1 MITEETDMAT
11 EDKKTGRPSD
21 YTEELAEII
30 CLRLAEGE
38 SLRSVCRDEGM
49 PSKQAVLRW
58 LARNESFRAQYV
70 RAKEEGAEAIA
81 EELFDIADD
90 GSNDWME
97 KLDKD
102 GEAIGYQLNGEH
114 VQRSKLRID
123 TRKWYLSKIMP
134 KKYGD
139 RIQHDQSITFNN
151 LSDEELDK
159 KLQELTNAQSQPG
172 AED

>member
-1 MITEETDMAT
+1 MGDEAN
-11 EDKKTGRPSD
+11 KTGRPSD
-21 YTEELAEII
+21 YTEDIAESI

-38 SLRSVCRDEGM
+38 SLRSVCSDDGM
-49 PSKQAVLRW
+49 PCKQTVLRW
-58 LARNESFRAQYV
+58 ISRRPEFRAQYV

-90 GSNDWME
+90 GANDWME
-97 KLDKD
+97 KLDKE
-102 GEAIGYQLNGEH
+102 GVCIGYQLNGEH

-139 RIQHDQSITFNN
+139 RIQHDQTITMA
-151 LSDEELDK
+151 DRTDDDIDKRIRELM
-159 KLQELTNAQSQPG
+159 NGQSATPEGDDQDS
-172 AED
+172 ES

>member
-1 MITEETDMAT
+1 MAT
-11 EDKKTGRPSD
+11 EEVKCGRPSD

-38 SLRSVCRDEGM
+38 SLRSVCRDDDM

-58 LARNESFRAQYV
+58 LARNEAFRAQYV
-70 RAKEEGAEAIA
+70 RAKAEGAEAIA

-90 GSNDWME
+90 GTNDWME

-123 TRKWYLSKIMP
+123 TRKWYLSKILP

-139 RIQHDQSITFNN
+139 RIQHDQSITMTN
-151 LSDEELDK
+151 LTDEELDK
-159 KLQELTNAQSQPG
+159 KLMELTNAQSQPG
-172 AED
+172 TED

>member
-1 MITEETDMAT
+1 MGGKEV
-11 EDKKTGRPSD
+11 KTGRPSD
-21 YTEELAEII
+21 YTEELAEAI

-38 SLRSVCRDEGM
+38 SLRSVCRDDGM
-49 PSKQAVLRW
+49 PCKQTVLRW
-58 LARNESFRAQYV
+58 LSQRPEFRAQYV
-70 RAKEEGAEAIA
+70 RAKVEGAEAIA

-90 GSNDWME
+90 GTNDWME

-102 GEAIGYQLNGEH
+102 GEVIGYQLNGEH

-139 RIQHDQSITFNN
+139 RIQHEQNITIKDT
-151 LSDEELDK
+151 SDDDLERRIKELMDGSPGSDD
-159 KLQELTNAQSQPG
+159 TG
-172 AED
+172 AET

>member
-1 MITEETDMAT
+1 MAT
-11 EDKKTGRPSD
+11 EEKKTGRPSD

-58 LARNESFRAQYV
+58 LARNDSFRAQYV

>member
-1 MITEETDMAT
+1 
-11 EDKKTGRPSD
+11 
-21 YTEELAEII
+21 
-30 CLRLAEGE
+30 
-38 SLRSVCRDEGM
+38 M

-58 LARNESFRAQYV
+58 LARNEKFRAQYV

-102 GEAIGYQLNGEH
+102 GEPIGWQLNGEH

-123 TRKWYLSKIMP
+123 TRKWYLSKILP

-139 RIQHDQSITFNN
+139 RIQHDQSITMTN
-151 LSDEELDK
+151 LTDEELER
-159 KLQELTNAQSQPG
+159 KLQELTDAQSQPG

>member
-1 MITEETDMAT
+1 MAT
-11 EDKKTGRPSD
+11 ENKGGRPSD
-21 YTEELAEII
+21 YTDELAEII

-38 SLRSVCRDEGM
+38 SLRSVCRDDGM

-58 LARNESFRAQYV
+58 LARNEKFRAQYV

-102 GEAIGYQLNGEH
+102 GEPIGWQLNGEH

-123 TRKWYLSKIMP
+123 TRKWYLSKILP

-139 RIQHDQSITFNN
+139 RIQHDQSITMTN
-151 LSDEELDK
+151 LTDEELER
-159 KLQELTNAQSQPG
+159 KLQELTDAQSQPG

>member
-1 MITEETDMAT
+1 MAT
-11 EDKKTGRPSD
+11 EEKKTGRPSD

>member
-1 MITEETDMAT
+1 MAT
-11 EDKKTGRPSD
+11 EEKKTGRPSD

-123 TRKWYLSKIMP
+123 TRKWYLSKILP

>member
-1 MITEETDMAT
+1 MAT
-11 EDKKTGRPSD
+11 EKNKGGRPSD

-38 SLRSVCRDEGM
+38 SLRSVCSDDGM

-58 LARNESFRAQYV
+58 LARNEEFRAQYV

-90 GSNDWME
+90 GTNDWME

-102 GEAIGYQLNGEH
+102 GNCIGYQLNGEH

-139 RIQHDQSITFNN
+139 RIQHDQRITITDIT
-151 LSDEELDK
+151 DEELDRK
-159 KLQELTNAQSQPG
+159 ITELAHAEAQSG

>member
-1 MITEETDMAT
+1 MAT
-11 EDKKTGRPSD
+11 EEVKCGRPSD

-97 KLDKD
+97 KLDKE
-102 GEAIGYQLNGEH
+102 GNAVGYQVNGEH

-139 RIQHDQSITFNN
+139 RIQHEQNITIKDT
-151 LSDEELDK
+151 SDDDLDRRIKELMDG
-159 KLQELTNAQSQPG
+159 QVSPNDEGT
-172 AED
+172 ET

>member
-1 MITEETDMAT
+1 MINEETDMAT

>member
-1 MITEETDMAT
+1 MAT

>member
-1 MITEETDMAT
+1 MINEEEFMAT
-11 EDKKTGRPSD
+11 EEKKCGRPSD

-38 SLRSVCRDEGM
+38 SLRSVCRDDDM

-58 LARNESFRAQYV
+58 LARNEVFRAQYV

-134 KKYGD
+134 KKYGE
-139 RIQHDQSITFNN
+139 RIQHDQRITINDI
-151 LSDEELDK
+151 SDEELDRK
-159 KLQELTNAQSQPG
+159 ITELANAESQSG

>member
-1 MITEETDMAT
+1 MEEA
-11 EDKKTGRPSD
+11 EKKSVGRPSD
-21 YTEELAEII
+21 YTDELAESI

-38 SLRSVCRDEGM
+38 SLRSVCRDEEM
-49 PSKQAVLRW
+49 PCKKTVLRW
-58 LARNESFRAQYV
+58 ISRHPSFRAQYV

-90 GSNDWME
+90 GTNDWME
-97 KLDKD
+97 KLGKD
-102 GEAIGYQLNGEH
+102 GEAIGYQINGEH

-139 RIQHDQSITFNN
+139 KIQHEQNITIKDT
-151 LSDEELDK
+151 SDDELDRRIK
-159 KLQELTNAQSQPG
+159 ELMDGKSGSDDEGSET
-172 AED
+172 

>member
-1 MITEETDMAT
+1 MTTEN
-11 EDKKTGRPSD
+11 KGGRPSD

-38 SLRSVCRDEGM
+38 SLRSVCRDEDM

-58 LARNESFRAQYV
+58 LARNEAFRAQYV

-139 RIQHDQSITFNN
+139 RIQHDQSITMNN
-151 LSDEELDK
+151 LSDEELDR
-159 KLQELTNAQSQPG
+159 KLQELNDAQSQQG
-172 AED
+172 AKD

>member
-1 MITEETDMAT
+1 MAT
-11 EDKKTGRPSD
+11 EEKKTGRPSD

-139 RIQHDQSITFNN
+139 RIQHDQSITFSN

-159 KLQELTNAQSQPG
+159 KLQELSNAQSQPG

>member
-1 MITEETDMAT
+1 MQAGVQALRGDDSHYKAHLRVGLIMINEDTDMAT
-11 EDKKTGRPSD
+11 EEKKTGRPSD

-58 LARNESFRAQYV
+58 LARNDSFRAQYV

-102 GEAIGYQLNGEH
+102 GEAIGYQLNGALIPANGI
-114 VQRSKLRID
+114 SPKLC
-123 TRKWYLSKIMP
+123 RKSTAIAFSMTSQS
-134 KKYGD
+134 
-139 RIQHDQSITFNN
+139 RSIT
-151 LSDEELDK
+151 
-159 KLQELTNAQSQPG
+159 
-172 AED
+172 

>member
-1 MITEETDMAT
+1 MA
-11 EDKKTGRPSD
+11 RPSD
-21 YTEELAEII
+21 YTSELAEAI

-38 SLRSVCRDEGM
+38 SLRSVCRDDAM
-49 PSKQAVLRW
+49 PDKATVLRW
-58 LARNESFRAQYV
+58 IARHPEFRDQYTQ
-70 RAKEEGAEAIA
+70 AKEQAAEALA

-97 KLDKD
+97 QLDSE
-102 GEAIGYQLNGEH
+102 GNAVGYRLNGEH

-139 RIQHDQSITFNN
+139 KIQQEVTGKDGGPVETKDLSSNDVARRIAF
-151 LSDEELDK
+151 LLAKGLK
-159 KLQELTNAQSQPG
+159 K
-172 AED
+172 

>member
-1 MITEETDMAT
+1 MAT
-11 EDKKTGRPSD
+11 EDKKIGRPSD

-123 TRKWYLSKIMP
+123 TRKWYLSKILP

-159 KLQELTNAQSQPG
+159 KTSGVNQCTISAGSRRLSY
-172 AED
+172 

>member
-1 MITEETDMAT
+1 MAT
-11 EDKKTGRPSD
+11 ENKGGRPSD
-21 YTEELAEII
+21 YTDELAELI

-38 SLRSVCRDEGM
+38 SLRSVCRDDGM

-58 LARNESFRAQYV
+58 LARNEQFRAQYV

-81 EELFDIADD
+81 EEMFDIADD

-123 TRKWYLSKIMP
+123 TRKWYLSKILP

-139 RIQHDQSITFNN
+139 RIQHDQSITVKS
-151 LSDEELDK
+151 LSDEEIDRRLK
-159 KLQELTNAQSQPG
+159 ELTNGQVAPPDEA

>member
-1 MITEETDMAT
+1 MINEDTDMAT
-11 EDKKTGRPSD
+11 EEKKTGRPSD
-21 YTEELAEII
+21 YTDELAELI

-38 SLRSVCRDEGM
+38 SLRSVCRDDGM

-81 EELFDIADD
+81 EEMFDIAD
-90 GSNDWME
+90 NDWME
-97 KLDKD
+97 KLDKE
-102 GEAIGYQLNGEH
+102 GEAAGYQLNGEH

-139 RIQHDQSITFNN
+139 RIQHEQKITITD
-151 LSDEELDK
+151 LSDEELDR
-159 KLQELTNAQSQPG
+159 KLLELTNAQSQPG

>member
-1 MITEETDMAT
+1 MGDEVN
-11 EDKKTGRPSD
+11 KVGRPSD
-21 YTEELAEII
+21 YTEELAEAI

-38 SLRSVCRDEGM
+38 SLRSVCSDDGM

-58 LARNESFRAQYV
+58 LNRHEKFRAQYV
-70 RAKEEGAEAIA
+70 RAKEQGAEAIA

-90 GSNDWME
+90 GANDWME
-97 KLDKD
+97 KLDKE
-102 GEAIGYQLNGEH
+102 GVCIGYQLNGEH

-139 RIQHDQSITFNN
+139 RIQHDQTITMA
-151 LSDEELDK
+151 DRTDDDIDKRIRELM
-159 KLQELTNAQSQPG
+159 NGQSATPEGDDQNS
-172 AED
+172 ES